1 MKQIELSIG
10 TNTAFV
16 DYNDESEKE
25 NLISASKELNKEYN
39 KLVISL
45 GRIDETIL
53 LVFLLIKTELKL
65 NKVSGKNSDEVL
77 DNILR
82 SISKWIRTDNE
93 KIKEFLVLINIIRK
107 IKLDSKPIQD
117 NSEEDEFVEKINSFI
132 MDVRGKIEAIEKNIV
147 LS

>member
-25 NLISASKELNKEYN
+25 DLISASKELNKEYN

-65 NKVSGKNSDEVL
+65 NKISGKNSDEVL

-82 SISKWIRTDNE
+82 SISKWVRTDNE

>member
-65 NKVSGKNSDEVL
+65 NKISGKNSDEVL

-82 SISKWIRTDNE
+82 SISKWVRTDNE

-132 MDVRGKIEAIEKNIV
+132 MDIKGKIEAIEKNIV

>member
-39 KLVISL
+39 KLVINL
-45 GRIDETIL
+45 GRIDEIIL

-65 NKVSGKNSDEVL
+65 SKVSNQNSDDVL
-77 DNILR
+77 DNLLR
-82 SISKWIRTDNE
+82 SISKWVRTDNE
-93 KIKEFLVLINIIRK
+93 KIKEFLVLINIIKR
-107 IKLDSKPIQD
+107 IKLDAKPIQD
-117 NSEEDEFVEKINSFI
+117 NSEENELIEKINNFI
-132 MDVRGKIEAIEKNIV
+132 TDIRGKIEAIEKNIV

>member
-16 DYNDESEKE
+16 DYNDENEKE

-39 KLVISL
+39 KLVINL

-65 NKVSGKNSDEVL
+65 NKVNNRNSDELL
-77 DNILR
+77 DNLLR

-93 KIKEFLVLINIIRK
+93 KIKEFLVLINIIKK
-107 IKLDSKPIQD
+107 INLDNKPTQD
-117 NSEEDEFVEKINSFI
+117 DSEENELMERINSFVT
-132 MDVRGKIEAIEKNIV
+132 DVKGKIEAIEKNIV

>member
-65 NKVSGKNSDEVL
+65 NKISGKNSDEVL

-82 SISKWIRTDNE
+82 SISKWVRTDNE